1 MSLYPKKNSTFLN
14 LKPVGK
20 EEEEEEEEEEPIDVS
35 VFSEE
40 NQDFIQ
46 FKNNVKEW
54 LTIDD
59 DIITL
64 QEAIKQRRRRKTD
77 LTPGI
82 LDFMTRY
89 RIEDLN
95 TQEGKLKYA
104 KSLCTK
110 PLNKNYLVHKLSDY
124 FRDVEKGQNLTQF
137 LMENREK
144 EERIKLS
151 RVKPKKV
158 NIQF

>member
-1 MSLYPKKNSTFLN
+1 MNEI
-14 LKPVGK
+14 
-20 EEEEEEEEEEPIDVS
+20 EEEDDEPVDVS
-35 VFSEE
+35 VFTDE
-40 NQDFIQ
+40 NHDFIQ

-59 DIITL
+59 DILTL
-64 QEAIKQRRRRKTD
+64 QEAIKQRKRRKSE
-77 LTPGI
+77 LTPSI

-89 RIEDLN
+89 KIEDLN

-124 FRDVEKGQNLTQF
+124 FRDVEKGQNLTAF
-137 LMENREK
+137 LMENRDK

-151 RVKPKKV
+151 RVKSKNKD
-158 NIQF
+158 ISF